1 MSENNPPLTTSTTT
15 ATATAPSDINTR
27 GIPYYEKLKRDLR
40 ETLQRKRLLDKN
52 MATLEDQIY
61 RFEAAYL
68 EETSSAGNIIRGFDN
83 YIKGSALLGSS
94 SGGGGAAA
102 GGVGGGAGVGGGGG
116 GGGTST
122 RRKGV
127 TEQDRVFSRSSCS
140 FMRVRCFVSLSLSL
154 SLTLLLPYSTTSN
167 WRDWRKEGRTLTS
180 LDRKLRP
187 RRVSRAHLLTHR
199 RLRPGCRHRR
209 QRERAMGRRQRAR

>member
-83 YIKGSALLGSS
+83 YIKGSALLGRNFARVEYPEHTSS
-94 SGGGGAAA
+94 RTDAYVRAA
-102 GGVGGGAGVGGGGG
+102 GIGVSESERWADAN
-116 GGGTST
+116 
-122 RRKGV
+122 
-127 TEQDRVFSRSSCS
+127 E
-140 FMRVRCFVSLSLSL
+140 
-154 SLTLLLPYSTTSN
+154 
-167 WRDWRKEGRTLTS
+167 RDKHEGR
-180 LDRKLRP
+180 
-187 RRVSRAHLLTHR
+187 
-199 RLRPGCRHRR
+199 GG
-209 QRERAMGRRQRAR
+209 E